1 MFAYTVRRLLQM
13 IPLLLAASVVIYA
26 LLALQP
32 GDPLEELK
40 RQNPRMT
47 AEQFEA
53 LKRAYGLDQPLHIRY
68 FKWLSRAVRGDLGY
82 SRTYGIPT
90 AEYIFVQ
97 RLPKTLILSGLAL
110 TLALVVAI
118 PVGVFSA
125 VRQYSLADYVIT
137 FLSFVG
143 FSMPV
148 FFLGILLLYLFAIW
162 LPDHIPGFPRFPT
175 GGGARGA
182 LGGCALGGDKLLVLP
197 RAMGLA
203 PHPSGHRPFL
213 LADGGVDPLHAG
225 FLAGGAFPGLHSHR
239 PGQGLG
245 RAGGALQ
252 ARP

>member
-13 IPLLLAASVVIYA
+13 IPLLFAASVVIYA

-32 GDPLEELK
+32 GDPLDELR

-68 FKWLSRAVRGDLGY
+68 FKWLNRALRGDLGY
-82 SRTYGIPT
+82 SRTYGIPA
-90 AEYIFVQ
+90 AEYVFVQ
-97 RLPKTLILSGLAL
+97 RLPKTLILSGLAQ

-125 VRQYSLADYVIT
+125 VRQYSLADYAMT

-148 FFLGILLLYLFAIW
+148 FFLGILLLYLFAIV
-162 LPDHIPGFPRFPT
+162 LPESIPGFPRFPT
-175 GGGARGA
+175 GGVPGVLWEDVRSGAVSLWEFLGQWAWHLRPRRRPHARRKAWDRRTYAAGREPRGR
-182 LGGCALGGDKLLVLP
+182 C
-197 RAMGLA
+197 
-203 PHPSGHRPFL
+203 RP
-213 LADGGVDPLHAG
+213 A
-225 FLAGGAFPGLHSHR
+225 
-239 PGQGLG
+239 
-245 RAGGALQ
+245 
-252 ARP
+252 